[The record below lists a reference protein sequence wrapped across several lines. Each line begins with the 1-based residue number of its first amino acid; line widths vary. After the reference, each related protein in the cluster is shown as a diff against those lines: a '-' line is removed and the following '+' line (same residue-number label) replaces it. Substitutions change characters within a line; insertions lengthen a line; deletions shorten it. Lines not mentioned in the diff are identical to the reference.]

1 MAMFIKHLTRA
12 GATLAAL
19 TLAAGPALAGPV
31 TLRAEPVDDNG
42 RITLGEL
49 FDGAGA
55 AADIVVG
62 TRTGPTAV
70 LDAGRLQ
77 SLARNA
83 GLQWANSTGLRRIV
97 VRQGA
102 PSQAPAAAGAAQP
115 AASAAET
122 VEVLTYARS
131 LMSGEV
137 IGPQDLIWAPVQAH
151 RAPSGSPDDA
161 AEVIGL
167 EARRPLRAGAPV
179 SSRDLTSP
187 QVIARNDMIEVEFV
201 SGGVRLTLTARAQRD
216 AALGEAFPV
225 LNVQSGRTIQVV
237 AAGRGRALAGP
248 AARTASPS
256 DFAALR

>member
-1 MAMFIKHLTRA
+1 MAMLAKHVIRA
-12 GATLAAL
+12 GAAFAAL
-19 TLAAGPALAGPV
+19 ALAAGPALAGPV

-55 AADIVVG
+55 AADVVVG
-62 TRTGPTAV
+62 TRSGPTAV

-83 GLQWANSTGLRRIV
+83 GLQWANPTGLRRIV

-102 PSQAPAAAGAAQP
+102 PAPSAVAAAGQP
-115 AASAAET
+115 AARTAET

-137 IGPQDLIWAPVQAH
+137 IGPEDLIWSPVQAH
-151 RAPSGSPDDA
+151 RAPAGSPEDA

-187 QVIARNDMIEVEFV
+187 QVIARNDMIEVEFI
-201 SGGVRLTLTARAQRD
+201 SNGVHLTLTARAQRD

>member
-1 MAMFIKHLTRA
+1 MTMIARHLTRA
-12 GATLAAL
+12 LAALATLAL
-19 TLAAGPALAGPV
+19 VAGPALAGPV

-55 AADIVVG
+55 AADVVVG
-62 TRTGPTAV
+62 TRSGPTAV
-70 LDAGRLQ
+70 LDAGSLQ

-83 GLQWANSTGLRRIV
+83 GLQWANPTGLRRIV
-97 VRQGA
+97 VRQGSVASTA
-102 PSQAPAAAGAAQP
+102 PVAAAQST
-115 AASAAET
+115 ASAVET

-137 IGPQDLIWAPVQAH
+137 VGPQDLVWAPVQAH
-151 RAPSGSPDDA
+151 RAPAGAPDDA

-179 SSRDLTSP
+179 AERDLTAP
-187 QVIARNDMIEVEFV
+187 QVIARNDMIQVEFV
-201 SGGVRLTLTARAQRD
+201 SGGVHLTLTARAQRD